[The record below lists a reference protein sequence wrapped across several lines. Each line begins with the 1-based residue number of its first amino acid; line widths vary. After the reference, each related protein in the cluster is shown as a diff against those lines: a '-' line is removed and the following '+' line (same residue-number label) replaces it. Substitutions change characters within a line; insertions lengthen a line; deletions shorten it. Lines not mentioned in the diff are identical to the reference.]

1 MYHPPSKRKQLTT
14 RILISTLMTLSVVL
28 LVVVLISVILG
39 YQFNGK
45 DGRIEQTGLVQFETL
60 PSGATVEVDGKALS
74 TKTTTKTSV
83 LPGSHEFV
91 MWRDGYETWRKSLEI
106 QPGTLTALTYARL
119 IPKDRTLRSV
129 ASFNELSDSL
139 ASPSKRSILL
149 QTTPG
154 ASTFVLADLQNE
166 QSIRQRTLSLPAEVY
181 SEATTP
187 DVTHRFGL
195 VEWDQGGRYVLL
207 THSFNDSTEWLVL
220 DTEDATR
227 TTNITKSLN
236 IGIDR
241 AQFSGTSGSQLYV
254 LSAGDVRKIDVAG
267 GTISRPLASKVA
279 SFDLYGS
286 DIIAYVSQPLAD
298 THQQSVGVVREGDK
312 LPHVLRTVVTS
323 DAEPLHIATSRY
335 FSEDY
340 VAISL
345 GGKVDILRGTYPSST
360 DATNDTL
367 SQFASFTFSRPV
379 EWLTISHNG
388 RFVIAQAG
396 DRFVSYDIERMSLPA
411 EATLAGEGVATQL
424 QWLDDFYAW
433 SDRSGKLVLREYD
446 GSNEYDMGAVATGF
460 DATFSQ
466 NNRYLYSIGKT
477 DSGYQLQRVR
487 MILQ

>member
-28 LVVVLISVILG
+28 LVIVLISVILG
-39 YQFNGK
+39 YQFNSK
-45 DGRIEQTGLVQFETL
+45 DGRIEQTGLIQFETL
-60 PSGATVEVDGKALS
+60 PGAATVEVDGKALS
-74 TKTTTKTSV
+74 AKTTTKTSV
-83 LPGSHEFV
+83 LPGAHEFV
-91 MWRDGYETWRKSLEI
+91 MWRNGYETWRKNLDI

-119 IPKDRTLRSV
+119 IPKDRTVRGV
-129 ASFNELSDSL
+129 ASFNELSASL
-139 ASPSKRSILL
+139 ASPSRRSILL

-154 ASTFVLADLQNE
+154 ATSFILADLQNE
-166 QSIRQRTLSLPAEVY
+166 QSIRQRTLTLPADIY

-187 DVTHRFGL
+187 DVTHSFRL

-207 THSFNDSTEWLVL
+207 AHTFNNSTEWLVL
-220 DTEDATR
+220 DTEDVAR

-236 IGIDR
+236 IAIDS

-254 LSAGDVRKIDVAG
+254 LSTGDVRKIDVAG

-286 DIIAYVSQPLAD
+286 DIVAYVSQPLAD
-298 THQQSVGVVREGDK
+298 THQQSVGIVREGDK

-323 DAEPLHIATSRY
+323 DAEPLRIATSRY
-335 FSEDY
+335 FNEDY
-340 VAISL
+340 VAIAF
-345 GGKVDILRGTYPSST
+345 GGRVDILRGTYPSST
-360 DATNDTL
+360 DETNDTL
-367 SQFASFTFSRPV
+367 GKFASFTFSRPV
-379 EWLTISHNG
+379 QWLDISHNG
-388 RFVIAQAG
+388 RFVVAQTG

-411 EATLAGEGVATQL
+411 EATLAGEGTASQVR
-424 QWLDDFYAW
+424 WLDDFYVW
-433 SDRSGKLVLREYD
+433 SDRAGKLALREYD

-466 NNRYLYSIGKT
+466 NNKYLYSIGKT
-477 DSGYQLQRVR
+477 DKGYQLQRVQ